1 MKVNLTKKDL
11 ECINTGCTGFFL
23 ESPDEHTLPYERKGY
38 NQWQK
43 TCYKITDAL
52 AEMEKG
58 K

>member
-1 MKVNLTKKDL
+1 VRVNLTKKDL
-11 ECINTGCTGFFL
+11 ECIYTGCTGHYL
-23 ESPDEHTLPYERKGY
+23 EPPDEFCHPDEHKEY

>member
-1 MKVNLTKKDL
+1 MRVNLTKKDL
-11 ECINTGCTGFFL
+11 ECILEGATGHYL
-23 ESPDEHTLPYERKGY
+23 ESPDELDDVGYHENY

-43 TCYKITDAL
+43 TCYKLRDAL

>member
-11 ECINTGCTGFFL
+11 ECIFTGCTGHYL
-23 ESPDEHTLPYERKGY
+23 IPPDEYDRPDQHKKY

-43 TCYKITDAL
+43 TCYKISDAL